1 MNVINAG
8 IGGISAKTSMERMD
22 KQVLSHNPDLIIVC
36 FGLNDVNGT
45 LEEYLDSLEEIF
57 VKAKKVMPKLFL

>member
-1 MNVINAG
+1 
-8 IGGISAKTSMERMD
+8 MERMD